1 MIIFFISSG
10 ATFAY
15 FSASNSTSG
24 SNVSQTNVTTK
35 TIGDTTFTFAND
47 GTKTNSKID
56 YPGGIALM
64 KATATAKLDAASDT
78 GNAYDF
84 TYSLSLTGTSGV
96 ATELKWHLY
105 ELTEANEQSLQS
117 TLGTKFGVD
126 TCKLVVDSGTAGE
139 THLYYADGGEDCTA
153 KKLGIATQLSS
164 YEIASGT
171 LKKTGG
177 LENTK
182 EDHEGF
188 GELNGFERKIENVNN
203 STGVKKYYYLVLEY
217 PNEKTSDQAT
227 GDQGQNIKLELK
239 LVDESVSVELAG

>member
-1 MIIFFISSG
+1 
-10 ATFAY
+10 
-15 FSASNSTSG
+15 
-24 SNVSQTNVTTK
+24 
-35 TIGDTTFTFAND
+35 
-47 GTKTNSKID
+47 
-56 YPGGIALM
+56 M

-126 TCKLVVDSGTAGE
+126 TCKLVVDSDTAGQ
-139 THLYYADGGEDCTA
+139 THLYYANNGKGGGDCTA
-153 KKLGIATQLSS
+153 ETLGIATQLSD

-171 LKKTGG
+171 FSKSG
-177 LENTK
+177 LTNTK

-239 LVDESVSVELAG
+239 LVDDSVKAELRS